1 MNRDIWATAVNL
13 IWSPVKPIDLGIEY
27 THVERTLQQ
36 QDIYGARGGK
46 ADRIQASAIVR
57 F

>member
-1 MNRDIWATAVNL
+1 MTGGEGLSRAVREL
-13 IWSPVKPIDLGIEY
+13 EGLGL
-27 THVERTLQQ
+27 VERTLQQ